1 MKLQVI
7 ANPKAG
13 HGKGTRSI
21 ERLKGLLRGQNLNY
35 QVFETAEPGEA
46 TEIARRLAEAGQDR
60 VVVLGGDGTI
70 SEVVN
75 GVFGSDVELGVI
87 SVGTGNDVARSLG
100 LPYNNL
106 EASLEIVLK
115 GKPREI
121 DVGEE
126 AGRHFISV
134 LGVGFAATVAAEAN
148 KMRLLKGPTAFFAA
162 VYKAIGSLKS
172 FPLCLTLDA
181 QRMEVD
187 CIAVL
192 IQNTRYSG
200 GGLLL
205 APEAAIDDGLF
216 DVVVVEK
223 IKRVDLMLNFPRLYR
238 GSHLNHPKFSV
249 YRARFVEIESP
260 QPLEKMMDG
269 DIFGKTPVRA
279 RVAQR
284 AIRVVVQ

>member
-13 HGKGTRSI
+13 HGKGLRNI
-21 ERLKGLLRGQNLNY
+21 ENLKILLQS
-35 QVFETAEPGEA
+35 QDVKSQFFETVAPGEA
-46 TEIARRLAEAGQDR
+46 TQIARRLAEARQDR
-60 VVVLGGDGTI
+60 IVVLGGDGTI

-106 EASLEIVLK
+106 EASLKIVLNGSPK
-115 GKPREI
+115 KI

-126 AGRHFISV
+126 AGRYFISV
-134 LGVGFAATVAAEAN
+134 LGIGFAATVAAEAN
-148 KMRLLKGPTAFFAA
+148 KMKLLKGSTAFFAA
-162 VYKAIGSLKS
+162 AYKAIGSLRS
-172 FPLCLTLDA
+172 FPLSLTLDVR
-181 QRMEVD
+181 RMNID

-192 IQNTRYSG
+192 IQNTCYSG

-223 IKRVDLMLNFPRLYR
+223 INRMDLMFNFPRLYR
-238 GSHLNHPKFSV
+238 GSHLEHPKFSV
-249 YRARFVEIESP
+249 YQAKFVEIESP
-260 QPLEKMMDG
+260 EPLEKMLDG
-269 DIFGKTPVRA
+269 DIFGKTPVSAKVANRA
-279 RVAQR
+279 V
-284 AIRVVVQ
+284 RVVV

>member
-13 HGKGTRSI
+13 HGKGLRNI
-21 ERLKGLLRGQNLNY
+21 ENLKNLLQSQDVEN
-35 QVFETAEPGEA
+35 QFFETAAPGEA
-46 TEIARRLAEAGQDR
+46 TQIARRLAEAGQDR
-60 VVVLGGDGTI
+60 IVVLGGDGTI

-106 EASLEIVLK
+106 EASLKIALNGSPK
-115 GKPREI
+115 KI

-126 AGRHFISV
+126 AGRYFISV
-134 LGVGFAATVAAEAN
+134 LGIGFAATVAAEAN
-148 KMRLLKGPTAFFAA
+148 KMKLLKGSAAFFAA
-162 VYKAIGSLKS
+162 VYKAIGSLRS
-172 FPLCLTLDA
+172 FPLSLTLDVR
-181 QRMEVD
+181 RMNID

-192 IQNTRYSG
+192 IQNTCYSG

-223 IKRVDLMLNFPRLYR
+223 INRMDLMFNFPRLYK
-238 GSHLNHPKFSV
+238 GSHLEHPKFSV
-249 YRARFVEIESP
+249 YQAKFVEIESP
-260 QPLEKMMDG
+260 EPLEKMLDG
-269 DIFGKTPVRA
+269 DIFGKTPVSAKVADRA
-279 RVAQR
+279 V
-284 AIRVVVQ
+284 RVVV

>member
-1 MKLQVI
+1 MI
-7 ANPKAG
+7 ANPEAG

-21 ERLKGLLRGQNLNY
+21 KRLKGLLRDQNLNY
-35 QVFETAEPGEA
+35 QFFETTAPGEA
-46 TEIARRLAEAGQDR
+46 TEIARRLAETGRDR
-60 VVVLGGDGTI
+60 IIVLGGDGTI

-100 LPYNNL
+100 LPHNNL
-106 EASLEIVLK
+106 EASLKIVLT
-115 GKPREI
+115 GNPREI

-126 AGRHFISV
+126 AGRYFISV
-134 LGVGFAATVAAEAN
+134 LGVGFAATVAAETN
-148 KMRLLKGPTAFFAA
+148 KMKLLKGSTAFFAA
-162 VYKAIGSLKS
+162 VYKAIGRLRS
-172 FPLCLTLDA
+172 FPLCLTLDS
-181 QRMEVD
+181 QKMEVE

-205 APEAAIDDGLF
+205 APEAAMDDGLF

-223 IKRVDLMLNFPRLYR
+223 MSRMDLMLNFPRLYK
-238 GSHLNHPKFSV
+238 GSHLDHPKFSV
-249 YRARFVEIESP
+249 HQARFVEIESP
-260 QPLEKMMDG
+260 VALEKMFDG

-279 RVAQR
+279 KVVER
-284 AIRVVVQ
+284 AVRVVG

>member
-13 HGKGTRSI
+13 HGKGLRNI
-21 ERLKGLLRGQNLNY
+21 ENLKKLLQSQDVKN
-35 QVFETAEPGEA
+35 QFFETVAPGEA
-46 TEIARRLAEAGQDR
+46 TQIARRLAEARQDR
-60 VVVLGGDGTI
+60 IVVLGGDGTI

-106 EASLEIVLK
+106 EASLKIVLNGSPK
-115 GKPREI
+115 KI

-126 AGRHFISV
+126 AGRYFISV
-134 LGVGFAATVAAEAN
+134 LGIGFAATVAAEAN
-148 KMRLLKGPTAFFAA
+148 KMKLLKGSTAFFAA
-162 VYKAIGSLKS
+162 VYKAIGSLRS
-172 FPLCLTLDA
+172 FPLSLTLDVR
-181 QRMEVD
+181 RMNID

-192 IQNTRYSG
+192 IQNTCYSG

-205 APEAAIDDGLF
+205 APEATIDDGLF

-223 IKRVDLMLNFPRLYR
+223 INRMDLMFNFPRLYR
-238 GSHLNHPKFSV
+238 GSHLEHPKFSV
-249 YRARFVEIESP
+249 YQAKFVEIESP
-260 QPLEKMMDG
+260 EPLEKMLDG
-269 DIFGKTPVRA
+269 DIFGKTPVSAKVANRA
-279 RVAQR
+279 V
-284 AIRVVVQ
+284 RVVV

>member
-13 HGKGTRSI
+13 HGKGLRNI
-21 ERLKGLLRGQNLNY
+21 ENLKKLLQSQDVKN
-35 QVFETAEPGEA
+35 QFFETVAPGEA
-46 TEIARRLAEAGQDR
+46 TQIARRLAEARQDR
-60 VVVLGGDGTI
+60 IVVLGGDGTI

-106 EASLEIVLK
+106 EASLKIVLNGSPK
-115 GKPREI
+115 KI

-126 AGRHFISV
+126 AGRYFISV
-134 LGVGFAATVAAEAN
+134 LGIGFAATVAAEAN
-148 KMRLLKGPTAFFAA
+148 KMKLLKGSTAFFAA
-162 VYKAIGSLKS
+162 VYKAIGSLRS
-172 FPLCLTLDA
+172 FPLSLTLDVR
-181 QRMEVD
+181 RMNID

-192 IQNTRYSG
+192 IQNTCYSG

-223 IKRVDLMLNFPRLYR
+223 INRMDLMFNFPRLYR
-238 GSHLNHPKFSV
+238 GSHLEHPKFSV
-249 YRARFVEIESP
+249 YQAKFVEIESP
-260 QPLEKMMDG
+260 EPLEKMLDG
-269 DIFGKTPVRA
+269 DIFGKTPVSAKVANRA
-279 RVAQR
+279 V
-284 AIRVVVQ
+284 RVVV

>member
-13 HGKGTRSI
+13 HGKGLRNI
-21 ERLKGLLRGQNLNY
+21 ENLKILLQS
-35 QVFETAEPGEA
+35 QDVKSQFFETVAPGEA
-46 TEIARRLAEAGQDR
+46 TQIARRLAEARQDR
-60 VVVLGGDGTI
+60 IVVLGGDGTI

-106 EASLEIVLK
+106 EASLKIVLNGSPK
-115 GKPREI
+115 KI

-126 AGRHFISV
+126 AGRYFISV
-134 LGVGFAATVAAEAN
+134 LGIGFAATVAAEAN
-148 KMRLLKGPTAFFAA
+148 KMKLLKGSTAFFAA
-162 VYKAIGSLKS
+162 AYKAIGSLRS
-172 FPLCLTLDA
+172 FPLSLTLDVR
-181 QRMEVD
+181 RMNID

-192 IQNTRYSG
+192 IQNTCYSG

-223 IKRVDLMLNFPRLYR
+223 INRMDLMFNFPRLYR
-238 GSHLNHPKFSV
+238 GSHLEHPKFSV
-249 YRARFVEIESP
+249 YQAKFVEIESP
-260 QPLEKMMDG
+260 EPLEKMLDG
-269 DIFGKTPVRA
+269 DIFGKTPVNAKVANRA
-279 RVAQR
+279 V
-284 AIRVVVQ
+284 RVVV